1 MSSATEARTQSIEV
15 ITTTVQAL
23 FLHGPRPTKPDDAAP
38 TPMIAVARTRALA
51 GLGLEGGERYLS
63 ATRRNGS
70 ENLRQVSLIDA
81 GTIGRH
87 IERFGPFPLEFVKS
101 QIVLAGA
108 IRLADYLGCQV
119 IFGEGEGAAILELTI
134 PRKPCFAMD
143 LSHPGLKAAMEG
155 GEQGALALVVRGGE
169 ISVGM
174 PVTVRRA

>member
-1 MSSATEARTQSIEV
+1 MSSATEARTQPIEV

-23 FLHGPRPTKPDDAAP
+23 FLHGPRPSEPDDAMP
-38 TPMIAVARTRALA
+38 TPMIAVARTTALT
-51 GLGLEGGERYLS
+51 GLGLEGDDRYLS
-63 ATRRNGS
+63 AARRNGS

-87 IERFGPFPLEFVKS
+87 IERFGSFPVEYVKS

-119 IFGEGEGAAILELTI
+119 IFGEGAEATILELTI

-143 LSHPGLKAAMEG
+143 LIHPGLKAAMEN
-155 GEQGALALVVRGGE
+155 GEQGALARVARGGE

-174 PVTVRRA
+174 AVTVRRA